1 MAGREAE
8 LGALDASFSST
19 KKRLLVLLKRE
30 GPTSLEDLASAVRVS
45 KMAALKHMNAFE
57 SKGLVQRS
65 FRAGGRGRP
74 RVIFSLTSKASPLFP
89 EAYVQM
95 TEAALGF
102 VEKKLGREAVE
113 DLLKQ
118 RTQELYV
125 KHRGTMEGKDLRGR
139 VEELVRIR
147 DAGGYMADLGA
158 ARKDT
163 FEMLEHNCPIY
174 AVAQKYGEACMVE
187 QDLFRKLLKADVDAS
202 HRVVAGDPVCRFLI
216 RKRDTDRANDRP
228 AASR

>member
-1 MAGREAE
+1 MIPREVQA
-8 LGALDASFSST
+8 GALDASFSST
-19 KKRLLVLLKRE
+19 KKRLLLLLKRE
-30 GPTSLEDLASAVRVS
+30 GPTSLEDLASALRIS
-45 KMAALKHMNAFE
+45 KMAALKHMSAFE
-57 SKGLVQRS
+57 TKGLVGRS
-65 FRAGGRGRP
+65 FRPGGRGRP

-118 RTQELYV
+118 RTQELYA
-125 KHRGTMEGKDLRGR
+125 KHRGRMEGKDLRGR
-139 VEELVRIR
+139 VEELVQIR
-147 DAGGYMADLGA
+147 DAGGYMADLGT

-163 FEMLEHNCPIY
+163 IEMLEHNCPIY
-174 AVAQKYGEACMVE
+174 AVAQKYGEACAVE

-216 RKRDTDRANDRP
+216 RKRESDRTTDGP
-228 AASR
+228 AAPR

>member
-1 MAGREAE
+1 MIAREADM
-8 LGALDASFSST
+8 GALDASFSST
-19 KKRLLVLLKRE
+19 KKRLLLLLKRE
-30 GPTSLEDLASAVRVS
+30 GATSLEDLASALRIS

-57 SKGLVQRS
+57 TKGLVQRS
-65 FRAGGRGRP
+65 FPPGGRGRP
-74 RVIFSLTSKASPLFP
+74 RVFFSLTSRASPLFP

-102 VEKKLGREAVE
+102 VEKKLGRDAVE

-118 RTQELYV
+118 RTQELYAR
-125 KHRGTMEGKDLRGR
+125 HRGKMEDKDLRGR
-139 VEELVRIR
+139 VEELVKIR
-147 DAGGYMADLGA
+147 DAGGYMAELGT
-158 ARKDT
+158 ARKNT
-163 FEMLEHNCPIY
+163 IEFLEHNCPIY
-174 AVAQKYGEACMVE
+174 AVAQKYGEACGVE

-216 RKRDTDRANDRP
+216 RKREAERTKDRP

>member
-1 MAGREAE
+1 MVSPEADM
-8 LGALDASFSST
+8 GALDASFSST

-30 GPTSLEDLASAVRVS
+30 GPTSLEELASAVKVS
-45 KMAALKHMNAFE
+45 KMATLKHMNAFE

-65 FRAGGRGRP
+65 FSAGRRGRP

-102 VEKKLGREAVE
+102 VEKKLGRDAVE
-113 DLLKQ
+113 DLLRQ
-118 RTQELYV
+118 RTQELYA

-139 VEELVRIR
+139 VEELVKIR

-158 ARKDT
+158 KRKDT

-216 RKRDTDRANDRP
+216 RKRDADRAKDRP
-228 AASR
+228 APSG

>member
-1 MAGREAE
+1 MIPREVQA
-8 LGALDASFSST
+8 GALDASFSST
-19 KKRLLVLLKRE
+19 KKRLLLLLKRE
-30 GPTSLEDLASAVRVS
+30 GPTSLEDLASALRIS

-57 SKGLVQRS
+57 TKGLVGRS
-65 FRAGGRGRP
+65 FRPGGRGRP

-125 KHRGTMEGKDLRGR
+125 KHRGKMEGKDLRGR

-147 DAGGYMADLGA
+147 DAGGYMADVGTT
-158 ARKDT
+158 RKDT
-163 FEMLEHNCPIY
+163 IEMLEHNCPIY
-174 AVAQKYGEACMVE
+174 AVAQKYGEACAVE

-216 RKRDTDRANDRP
+216 RKRESDRTAAGP

>member
-1 MAGREAE
+1 MVAPEAE

-65 FRAGGRGRP
+65 FRAGRRGRP
-74 RVIFSLTSKASPLFP
+74 PVIFSLTSKASPLFP

-113 DLLKQ
+113 DLLRQ
-118 RTQELYV
+118 RTQELYA

-147 DAGGYMADLGA
+147 DAGGYMADLGTK
-158 ARKDT
+158 RKDT

-187 QDLFRKLLKADVDAS
+187 QDLFRKLLRADVDAS

-216 RKRDTDRANDRP
+216 RRREGDRATGGP
-228 AASR
+228 ASR

>member
-1 MAGREAE
+1 MIPREVQA
-8 LGALDASFSST
+8 GALDASFSST
-19 KKRLLVLLKRE
+19 KKRLLLLLKRE
-30 GPTSLEDLASAVRVS
+30 GPTSLEDLASALRIS

-57 SKGLVQRS
+57 TKGLVGRS
-65 FRAGGRGRP
+65 FRPGGRGRP
-74 RVIFSLTSKASPLFP
+74 RVIFSLTSNASPLFP

-125 KHRGTMEGKDLRGR
+125 KHRGKMEGKDLRGR

-147 DAGGYMADLGA
+147 DAGGYMADLGTT
-158 ARKDT
+158 RKDT
-163 FEMLEHNCPIY
+163 IEMLEHNCPIY
-174 AVAQKYGEACMVE
+174 AVAQKYGEACAVE

-216 RKRDTDRANDRP
+216 RKRESDRTAGRP
-228 AASR
+228 ATSR

>member
-1 MAGREAE
+1 MIAREAE
-8 LGALDASFSST
+8 TGALDASFSST
-19 KKRLLVLLKRE
+19 KKRLLLLMKRE

-57 SKGLVQRS
+57 AKGLVQRS
-65 FRAGGRGRP
+65 FRSGGRGRP

-113 DLLKQ
+113 ELLKQ

-147 DAGGYMADLGA
+147 DAGGYMADLGT

-174 AVAQKYGEACMVE
+174 AVAQKYGEACAVE

-216 RKRDTDRANDRP
+216 RKRPGER
-228 AASR
+228 SRERT